1 MKFNKLGLPAAF
13 FGALLSLYG
22 CSEGDEA
29 TITIN
34 ETTTINNPPP
44 GGGGG
49 GGGTNPDP
57 APTCP
62 SWTTA
67 TTATDGTAGCS
78 LPAEILVDRTLTSD
92 VQWILEGA
100 TTVGNGNREMSIDEG
115 ILADRTRVLNVTLNV
130 QPGTQIRGRTGTF
143 ANLTITRGSR
153 IIADGTR
160 QQPIRFS
167 SDSAGFDGLGLWGGL
182 ILHGYAPHN
191 ECLTADK
198 GAVAC
203 NVDSEGESGFAGGYS
218 PEDSTGVLRFVSVAE
233 GGFEFAPGNEI
244 NGISLIGVGRGTE
257 MEYIEVYG
265 NLDDGIEYYGGT
277 VNTRYLLLVNILDD
291 ALDWDEGWIGNVQ
304 FVLALQGE
312 QADGNAIEA
321 DTLGTNDFLSRPS
334 IANAT
339 FVQNGANRTALVFKE
354 LSGGFLHHSVVT
366 AASTLRGSP
375 SRCVDAARG
384 AQVGTELVFTNVV
397 CDMAEPGNTV
407 LIPATIPDVQL
418 DANFAAQ
425 ASEARNVPVLNIQQ
439 INATY
444 PISLANPTFF
454 QSTDYAGA
462 IDPRGGTPWYAGWSI
477 FDEQGRK
484 F

>member
-1 MKFNKLGLPAAF
+1 MNVKRLTMPLALTA
-13 FGALLSLYG
+13 ALLGLYG
-22 CSEGDEA
+22 CSGGDKAEIN
-29 TITIN
+29 ITEN
-34 ETTTINNPPP
+34 TTINNPPP
-44 GGGGG
+44 SG
-49 GGGTNPDP
+49 GGGTTPP
-57 APTCP
+57 PGPGTPTCP
-62 SWTTA
+62 DWTTA
-67 TTATDGTAGCS
+67 TTATDGTPGCA
-78 LPAEILVDRTLTSD
+78 LPTEILVNRTLTSD
-92 VQWILEGA
+92 IQWILEGA
-100 TTVGNGNREMSIDEG
+100 TTVGNGNRLMSVDEG
-115 ILADRTRVLNVTLNV
+115 RLQDGTAVVNATLSI

-160 QQPIRFS
+160 EAPIRFS

-191 ECLTADK
+191 ECLRADQ
-198 GAVAC
+198 GAVPC

-218 PEDSTGVLRFVSVAE
+218 PNDSTGVLRYVSVAE

-244 NGISLIGVGRGTE
+244 NGISLIGVGAGTV

-277 VNTRYLLLVNILDD
+277 VDTKYLLLVNILDD

-304 FVLALQGE
+304 FVLAIQGE

-321 DTLGTNDFLSRPS
+321 DTLGTDDFLSKPT

-339 FVQNGANRTALVFKE
+339 FIQNGANRTALVFKE

-375 SRCVDAARG
+375 SRCVDAGRAAR
-384 AQVGTELVFTNVV
+384 VGVELVFTNVI
-397 CDMAEPGNTV
+397 CDMQEPGNTV

-418 DANFAAQ
+418 DANFASQ
-425 ASEARNVPVLNIQQ
+425 ATEARSVGPLNIIN

-444 PISLANPTFF
+444 AESVADPTFF
-454 QSTDYAGA
+454 DVTDYAGA
-462 IDPRGGTPWYAGWSI
+462 IDPRGGRPWYEGWSI
-477 FDEQGRK
+477 FSEQGNR
-484 F
+484 